1 MPDPLQYRERAT
13 VLAALTHIYGPTD
26 ALDITNALER
36 SWEDCE
42 ETDDATTIRQALE
55 EMSHELLI
63 MKGAD
68 HA

>member
-1 MPDPLQYRERAT
+1 MADPLQYRERAT
-13 VLAALTHIYGPTD
+13 VLAALTHIYGASDAQDITD
-26 ALDITNALER
+26 AIER
-36 SWEDCE
+36 SWLDCE